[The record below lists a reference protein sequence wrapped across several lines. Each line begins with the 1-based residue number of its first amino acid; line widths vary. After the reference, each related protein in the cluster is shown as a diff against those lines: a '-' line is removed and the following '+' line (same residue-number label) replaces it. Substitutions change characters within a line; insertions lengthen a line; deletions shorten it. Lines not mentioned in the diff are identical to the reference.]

1 MKPGFGTAWQG
12 LAGQGGARHGKK
24 GTGSQA
30 ALVAKLTQEGL
41 R

>member
-1 MKPGFGTAWQG
+1 MPEPNFTDRTVWTG
-12 LAGQGGARHGKK
+12 